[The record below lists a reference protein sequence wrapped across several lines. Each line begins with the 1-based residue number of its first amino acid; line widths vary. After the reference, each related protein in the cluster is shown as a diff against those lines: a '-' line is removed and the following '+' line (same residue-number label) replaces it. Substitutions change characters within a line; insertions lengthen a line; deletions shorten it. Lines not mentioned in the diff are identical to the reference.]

1 MSGQYETGM
10 IGLGVMGRNLLLNIA
25 GHGFSAAGYD
35 KNPSQVEALNTAW
48 MTVRAGRMAAQV
60 ELWPLA
66 VYFGVTVL
74 MTGGLLAL
82 SYILG
87 QHHRETETDK
97 PYESGIVSTG
107 TARVRFDVK
116 FYQNAIFFVIFDLEA
131 MFVIAWAVAIRQAG
145 WSGYIE
151 IVVFIA
157 VLTAALAYLWRE
169 GALDWAPRRRPV
181 AAAEPPPQ
189 PHAAADG
196 SSDPED
202 TAAKAPVR
210 GKP

>member
-1 MSGQYETGM
+1 MDAALTAAAD
-10 IGLGVMGRNLLLNIA
+10 IAWLLA
-25 GHGFSAAGYD
+25 PAVW
-35 KNPSQVEALNTAW
+35 P
-48 MTVRAGRMAAQV
+48 AAQV

-66 VYFGVTVL
+66 VYFGITL
-74 MTGGLLAL
+74 LLTGGLLAF

-87 QHHRETETDK
+87 QRHREPETGK

-151 IVVFIA
+151 IVVFIS
-157 VLTAALAYLWRE
+157 VLAAALAYLWRQ
-169 GALDWAPRRRPV
+169 GALDWGPKRRPAPGSGFR
-181 AAAEPPPQ
+181 AAA
-189 PHAAADG
+189 AAAASTG
-196 SSDPED
+196 NTTG
-202 TAAKAPVR
+202 TAAAVAPVPGHGDAAARPPATPPAR

>member
-1 MSGQYETGM
+1 M
-10 IGLGVMGRNLLLNIA
+10 
-25 GHGFSAAGYD
+25 
-35 KNPSQVEALNTAW
+35 
-48 MTVRAGRMAAQV
+48 

-169 GALDWAPRRRPV
+169 GALDWGPRRRP
-181 AAAEPPPQ
+181 AAAATEPPVPQ
-189 PHAAADG
+189 PHAAADSNPG
-196 SSDPED
+196 NP
-202 TAAKAPVR
+202 AAKAPVR
-210 GKP
+210 GEP